1 MTARDMGFLASIA
14 ALVLDQASKL
24 LLLYGFGFADML
36 PGQHVAVLPG
46 LDLVMMWNS
55 GVSFSFLAG
64 NGALGTAFL
73 SLFTLAVVGVLGWW
87 LWRVQT
93 RVLAVGLGLVIG
105 GALGN
110 LVDRLIYGRVA
121 DFFDLHLAGR
131 DFFACNVA
139 DIAISLGVLLLLF
152 DVVADS
158 GAGSPSLRRGAE

>member
-36 PGQHVAVLPG
+36 PGQHIAVLPG

-110 LVDRLIYGRVA
+110 LVDRLIHGGVA
-121 DFFDLHLAGR
+121 DFFALHAFGIA
-131 DFFACNVA
+131 FFACNVA
-139 DIAISLGVLLLLF
+139 DICITLGVIGVLYDTMLEQRPGR
-152 DVVADS
+152 AS
-158 GAGSPSLRRGAE
+158 